1 MPSEIEKIVLTTNCL
16 EAERFLPN
24 FRDSPLG
31 ISFKRRRR
39 RFRLLNMSGMV
50 LQSLTIHLPTRGER
64 KGVEEY
70 PCGGNHVP
78 GQTFGQETS
87 KILRSRDSLRPRHDI
102 AHQLCLPRSCAS
114 RRAQFL

>member
-1 MPSEIEKIVLTTNCL
+1 MPSEIEKIVLTTDCL
-16 EAERFLPN
+16 EAERLLPN

-50 LQSLTIHLPTRGER
+50 LQSLTIHLPTRRER

-70 PCGGNHVP
+70 PCGRNHVA
-78 GQTFGQETS
+78 GQPLCQETP
-87 KILRSRDSLRPRHDI
+87 KILCGRGGADPKDDT
-102 AHQLCLPRSCAS
+102 AHQS
-114 RRAQFL
+114 